1 MLALALGPLAP
12 ALGLLALASVLLAL
26 ASAGKRNYGPHF
38 SHYFQNGLEPE
49 LE

>member
-1 MLALALGPLAP
+1 VPLLLALTSGLALE
-12 ALGLLALASVLLAL
+12 ALASVLQ
-26 ASAGKRNYGPHF
+26 SVVGKRNYGPHF